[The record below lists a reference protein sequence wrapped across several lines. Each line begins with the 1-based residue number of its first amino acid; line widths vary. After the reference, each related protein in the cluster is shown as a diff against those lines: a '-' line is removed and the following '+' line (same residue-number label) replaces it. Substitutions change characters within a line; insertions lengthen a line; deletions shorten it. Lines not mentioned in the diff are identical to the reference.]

1 MRRHSSLLEEDREVR
16 QYAVVATAIIRQ
28 LLRRLDERDQQRA
41 IADAERE
48 LMDHLDLDVEI
59 DTEGLAA
66 QAATPPDVDVE
77 ASDD

>member
-1 MRRHSSLLEEDREVR
+1 MRRHSSHLEEDLEVR
-16 QYAVVATAIIRQ
+16 QCAIVATAMIRQ

-48 LMDHLDLDVEI
+48 LMEYLDLDVEI
-59 DTEGLAA
+59 DAESLAA
-66 QAATPPDVDVE
+66 QAATAPDVDVE

>member
-1 MRRHSSLLEEDREVR
+1 M
-16 QYAVVATAIIRQ
+16 IRQ

-48 LMDHLDLDVEI
+48 LMEYLDLDVEI
-59 DTEGLAA
+59 DAESLAA
-66 QAATPPDVDVE
+66 QAATAPDVDVE